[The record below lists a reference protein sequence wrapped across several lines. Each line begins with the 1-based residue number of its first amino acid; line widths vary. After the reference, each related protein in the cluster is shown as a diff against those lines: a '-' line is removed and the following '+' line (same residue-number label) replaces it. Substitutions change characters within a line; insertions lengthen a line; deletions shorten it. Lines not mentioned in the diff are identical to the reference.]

1 MVTIFRES
9 FTGSHH
15 FLAEIW
21 YFDRE
26 VEEHAYGLLALK
38 LRKLNMKKT
47 SSFTKNN

>member
-26 VEEHAYGLLALK
+26 VEENGIK
-38 LRKLNMKKT
+38 VEET
-47 SSFTKNN
+47 

>member
-21 YFDRE
+21 YFE
-26 VEEHAYGLLALK
+26 GEGEEHYGLLALK
-38 LRKLNMKKT
+38 SRKLNMKKI
-47 SSFTKNN
+47 SSFTRNN